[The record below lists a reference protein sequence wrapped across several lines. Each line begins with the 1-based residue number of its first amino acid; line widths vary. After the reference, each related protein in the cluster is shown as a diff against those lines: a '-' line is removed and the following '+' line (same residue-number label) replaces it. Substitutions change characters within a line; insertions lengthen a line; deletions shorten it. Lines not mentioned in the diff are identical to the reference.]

1 MNQIWAEGRPLPG
14 KGVFRMKQW
23 IALLFALMLVCSTAL
38 AQNTTYVF
46 PYEGLR
52 YTQQDGETVLT
63 QTNLKEHT
71 ALIEAMGT
79 TPDAILAS
87 YIASGIMLEVI
98 PDEGGQIAVSVA
110 DAGAFAAVESMDEL
124 GGEELASFAA
134 QFENS
139 GLYESVSI
147 TETAPVCVRMTSSAM
162 YGSMPV
168 YSLRY
173 ATLHLGRMYLFTQT
187 IVGRAP
193 EAADDA
199 LIERVLSGVKL
210 LSDIPDPTPVPTAVP
225 TPTPVPT
232 PEPTPGVAGVVASEG
247 NMNVEGVPAFTT
259 EGSIAIS
266 GTTDASAQVS
276 VVCGGETLGK
286 TTAKKD
292 GTFALRVTLPE
303 EGDLTLAVMT
313 DTSEQML
320 SIRYEMPAAKLVITG
335 PEETTFTGETMTIRG
350 ETEPGA
356 TVFVEGGGFR
366 TNVEAN
372 RNGAFSVRV
381 RMDDEGTV
389 EYILR
394 AKADGFKETSKSLA
408 LTRVLTEREGI
419 ARFRQKMAEPKYG
432 EYVANYAKYDG
443 RNIKYR
449 GKVMA
454 FTDYSGSPC
463 ALVCVENVSTGVWK
477 DPIWI
482 ILDPATEIAVGQIA
496 TFYFVGEGQT
506 LPAGGEYTVSGNE
519 IEAPVGRAKYVS
531 DIRTPNL

>member
-1 MNQIWAEGRPLPG
+1 
-14 KGVFRMKQW
+14 MKKW
-23 IALLFALMLVCSTAL
+23 MVLALAAMLVFAACAAA

-52 YTQQDGETVLT
+52 YTQQEGESVLT
-63 QTNLKEHT
+63 QTNLGEHA
-71 ALIEAMGT
+71 ALIESMGT

-87 YIASGIMLEVI
+87 YIASGIVMEVI
-98 PDEGGQIAVSVA
+98 PEEGGQIAVSVA
-110 DAGAFAAVESMDEL
+110 DAGAFAHVQDMSAMSE
-124 GGEELASFAA
+124 EELAAFAA

-139 GLYESVSI
+139 GLYESVSLTD
-147 TETAPVCVRMTSSAM
+147 TEPACVRLTSSAM
-162 YGSMPV
+162 YGSMAV

-193 EAADDA
+193 ESADDA
-199 LIERVLSGVKL
+199 LLERVLSGVKL
-210 LSDIPDPTPVPTAVP
+210 LSDIPDPTPAPTAVP
-225 TPTPVPT
+225 TPTPEPT
-232 PEPTPGVAGVVASEG
+232 PQPTPGVAQVIATEG
-247 NMNVEGVPAFTT
+247 SMSVEGVPAYTT
-259 EGSIAIS
+259 EGSLSIS
-266 GTTDASAQVS
+266 GTTDASAELR
-276 VVCGGETLGK
+276 VVVDGETLGK

-292 GTFALRVTLPE
+292 GTFALRVTLPQ

-313 DTSEQML
+313 DQAEQML
-320 SIRYEMPAAKLVITG
+320 SIRYEMAPAKLVITG
-335 PEETTFTGETMTIRG
+335 PQETTFTGETMTIRG
-350 ETEPGA
+350 ETEPNA
-356 TVFVEGGGFR
+356 TVYLEGDGFK
-366 TNVEAN
+366 TNVTAN

-381 RMDDEGTV
+381 SIDEEKTV
-389 EYILR
+389 EYTLR
-394 AKADGFKETSKSLA
+394 TKADGHKEASASIA

-419 ARFRQKMAEPKYG
+419 ALFRQKMVEPKYG
-432 EYVANYAKYDG
+432 EIVANVEKYAG

-463 ALVCVENVSTGVWK
+463 ALVCVSNISTGVWK
-477 DPIWI
+477 DPVYI
-482 ILDPATEIAVGQIA
+482 ILDPAVEIEQGQIA

-519 IEAPVGRAKYVS
+519 IEAPVGRAKYVN